1 MGDHMADSFS
11 RRSFF
16 ALTGITAAGL
26 GLAGCAP
33 SNSQGGGSSN
43 TGTEPQDGSPANTP
57 LDQLP
62 LPEKGKKYNNPKSRD
77 EVQDGGTLTQPITEV
92 GPQWNYYNLAGNTT
106 YMNILH
112 GLINPRDLFYG
123 NIDGSKFEPN
133 KDYIKDYKVEEK
145 DGKQV
150 ATLTFTDQ
158 AKFNDGT
165 DIDWTAI
172 QTAYVCLSGTNE
184 KFVVASTD
192 GYDKIESVAQ
202 GDTAKTAVVTMKEA
216 VYPIET
222 VLSYALHPKLQDPDF
237 FNNGYNNEP
246 NNDLGA
252 GPYIVDSHDDSSAT
266 FKPNPKWWGDAP
278 KLDTLVYK
286 QMDTQATINAFK
298 NEEVDTAGGSTSGSA
313 ELLSNFSGLGD
324 KAQIRRGLGLS
335 IAVIEVNSTRGVL
348 QDVAVRKAFCQVVD
362 PATLVS
368 IVFQGVNWKEDTPGS
383 MLWPYWAAGYENNLP
398 DDVKNLKSAEERTK
412 AAKKTLED
420 AGYSLN
426 GDFYEK
432 DGQQVTFAYT
442 MFGDGTNVKNRAAAI
457 QKMCKDAGINLT
469 LDSHPSSE
477 FSKILTSGSWDVC
490 LFGWTGTSTS
500 YNNGVQLYG
509 STSASNFVKQGTADT
524 DAMFAKVVSTKDFDE
539 RIKLMNQA
547 EKKIMETYSYLP
559 VYTGSDCYVVKKG
572 LANFGPK
579 LFEDVPNTI
588 VGWQK

>member
-1 MGDHMADSFS
+1 
-11 RRSFF
+11 
-16 ALTGITAAGL
+16 
-26 GLAGCAP
+26 
-33 SNSQGGGSSN
+33 
-43 TGTEPQDGSPANTP
+43 
-57 LDQLP
+57 
-62 LPEKGKKYNNPKSRD
+62 
-77 EVQDGGTLTQPITEV
+77 
-92 GPQWNYYNLAGNTT
+92 
-106 YMNILH
+106 
-112 GLINPRDLFYG
+112 
-123 NIDGSKFEPN
+123 
-133 KDYIKDYKVEEK
+133 
-145 DGKQV
+145 
-150 ATLTFTDQ
+150 
-158 AKFNDGT
+158 
-165 DIDWTAI
+165 
-172 QTAYVCLSGTNE
+172 
-184 KFVVASTD
+184 
-192 GYDKIESVAQ
+192 
-202 GDTAKTAVVTMKEA
+202 
-216 VYPIET
+216 
-222 VLSYALHPKLQDPDF
+222 
-237 FNNGYNNEP
+237 
-246 NNDLGA
+246 
-252 GPYIVDSHDDSSAT
+252 
-266 FKPNPKWWGDAP
+266 
-278 KLDTLVYK
+278 
-286 QMDTQATINAFK
+286 
-298 NEEVDTAGGSTSGSA
+298 EEVDTTGGSSSGSA

-368 IVFQGVNWKEDTPGS
+368 VVFQGVNWKEDTPGS

-457 QKMCKDAGINLT
+457 QKMCKDAGINMT

-477 FSKILTSGSWDVC
+477 FSKVLTSGSWDVC
-490 LFGWTGTSTS
+490 LFGWNGTSTS

-509 STSASNFVKQGTADT
+509 STSASNFGKQGSADT

-572 LANFGPK
+572 LANFGPR

-588 VGWQK
+588 IGWQK